1 MPNISPP
8 QLRDF
13 FEGAAIYTV
22 CAIISIALSR
32 YGTDPLSLFLRAYFT
47 FLFTTDTGITI
58 LALAL
63 VYPFIRKEETHV

>member
-8 QLRDF
+8 QLIEF
-13 FEGAAIYTV
+13 FKGAVIYTV

-32 YGTDPLSLFLRAYFT
+32 YGTDPLSLFLRAYFA

-58 LALAL
+58 LALAMT
-63 VYPFIRKEETHV
+63 YPFIRKEEK